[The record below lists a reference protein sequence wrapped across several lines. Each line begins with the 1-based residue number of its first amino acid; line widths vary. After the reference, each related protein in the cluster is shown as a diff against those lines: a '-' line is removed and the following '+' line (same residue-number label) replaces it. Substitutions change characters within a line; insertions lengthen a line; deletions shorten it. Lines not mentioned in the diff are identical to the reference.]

1 MGREQLNWMP
11 ETLDQAALAVRT
23 TLVVIGTRREGSN
36 FRPLRCHASAGA
48 IFQKA
53 RTIDHAG
60 GEIALLAP
68 GCDLSQRR
76 GIGLDGQHLDQ
87 CPPDLDDRQ
96 PSMEGFA
103 TAALR
108 VDRLHPHV
116 DHALTPFQGGKHGL
130 NRPAKRNDHVF
141 GWMTRISGQQK
152 PFRCPFAIDEHRYPN
167 HSDQTPA
174 EEAGPA
180 DGGAI
185 ANGAVAAID
194 RQFRLRFRERLEL
207 RLCDAVAVLAGPSWF
222 SRPRW
227 WRPIQGGV
235 AWPMTMA
242 SRVRASMIRYPF
254 MYQASSSS
262 VIAPRVA
269 LTSSTRARI
278 VSSLPWLP
286 RQIRHQRHAPGSP
299 GIADHRRQADHRQDV
314 VRSIGLPGMIVL
326 DRGAASDTRGI
337 RVSSPRSA
345 RMGTPASRCGTRHG
359 PWLSSRTAP
368 CEPSNS
374 SWSSAAGMEP
384 PESPG

>member
-1 MGREQLNWMP
+1 MGREQLNLMP

-167 HSDQTPA
+167 GSDRTPA

-185 ANGAVAAID
+185 ANGPALD
-194 RQFRLRFRERLEL
+194 RQLRVRLRKRPEL
-207 RLCDAVAVLAGPSWF
+207 LPGDPIAVLAGPSWF
-222 SRPRW
+222 SR
-227 WRPIQGGV
+227 WRRLIQGSV

-242 SRVRASMIRYPF
+242 SRVRTSMIRYPF
-254 MYQASSSS
+254 MYQASSSK
-262 VIAPRVA
+262 VIAPRLA

-286 RQIRHQRHAPGSP
+286 RQVRHQRHAPGSP
-299 GIADHRRQADHRQDV
+299 GIADHRRQADHRLGQEI
-314 VRSIGLPGMIVL
+314 VRPIGLPGVIVL
-326 DRGAASDTRGI
+326 DRGAR
-337 RVSSPRSA
+337 R
-345 RMGTPASRCGTRHG
+345 RCGHPRDQGIVADH
-359 PWLSSRTAP
+359 
-368 CEPSNS
+368 N
-374 SWSSAAGMEP
+374 AAFGRELP
-384 PESPG
+384 LHDAA

>member
-1 MGREQLNWMP
+1 MRIYTCAP
-11 ETLDQAALAVRT
+11 TPPVP
-23 TLVVIGTRREGSN
+23 
-36 FRPLRCHASAGA
+36 RPAWASAAGSRATTPPGPIRHSA
-48 IFQKA
+48 IGRPMRSTNHRRSRGLLRHRSVWQHDRHYSPQGDRPELRSLSRLSKLGGPAQFQKA

-194 RQFRLRFRERLEL
+194 RQFRL
-207 RLCDAVAVLAGPSWF
+207 
-222 SRPRW
+222 
-227 WRPIQGGV
+227 
-235 AWPMTMA
+235 
-242 SRVRASMIRYPF
+242 
-254 MYQASSSS
+254 
-262 VIAPRVA
+262 
-269 LTSSTRARI
+269 
-278 VSSLPWLP
+278 
-286 RQIRHQRHAPGSP
+286 
-299 GIADHRRQADHRQDV
+299 
-314 VRSIGLPGMIVL
+314 
-326 DRGAASDTRGI
+326 
-337 RVSSPRSA
+337 
-345 RMGTPASRCGTRHG
+345 
-359 PWLSSRTAP
+359 
-368 CEPSNS
+368 
-374 SWSSAAGMEP
+374 
-384 PESPG
+384 

>member
-60 GEIALLAP
+60 DEIALLAP

-227 WRPIQGGV
+227 WRLIQGGV

-286 RQIRHQRHAPGSP
+286 
-299 GIADHRRQADHRQDV
+299 V
-314 VRSIGLPGMIVL
+314 
-326 DRGAASDTRGI
+326 
-337 RVSSPRSA
+337 
-345 RMGTPASRCGTRHG
+345 
-359 PWLSSRTAP
+359 RTAKFDISGTLQKP
-368 CEPSNS
+368 QELPITADRLTTV
-374 SWSSAAGMEP
+374 WARI
-384 PESPG
+384 